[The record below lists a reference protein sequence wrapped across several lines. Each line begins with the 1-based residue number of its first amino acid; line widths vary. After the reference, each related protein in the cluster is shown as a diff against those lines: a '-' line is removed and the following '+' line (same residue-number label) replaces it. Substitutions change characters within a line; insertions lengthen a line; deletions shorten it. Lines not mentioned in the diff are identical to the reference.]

1 MIDISIEGGA
11 YSMSEK
17 LTIVPV
23 TLDSVSS
30 SSVQTS
36 ASQEQP
42 QPSCIIRKSDLEV
55 SFFPGVDEHIVQ
67 IIMKELK
74 HQ

>member
-23 TLDSVSS
+23 TLDPVSS
-30 SSVQTS
+30 SIQTS
-36 ASQEQP
+36 STEEQP
-42 QPSCIIRKSDLEV
+42 QPSCIIRKSNLEV